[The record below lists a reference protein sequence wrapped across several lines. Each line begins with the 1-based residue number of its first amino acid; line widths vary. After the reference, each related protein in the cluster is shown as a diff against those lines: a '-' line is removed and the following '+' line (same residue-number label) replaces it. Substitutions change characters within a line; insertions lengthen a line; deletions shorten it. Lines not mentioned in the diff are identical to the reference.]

1 MAENIVI
8 SGDTLTGKTM
18 VAIALAAKIK
28 EKGKSVGYFK
38 PAGSKS
44 YDYSTSSEDV
54 DEDAAIMKELLSMK
68 HSLSTI
74 CPIVR
79 TRSSYDELLRIGHEN
94 LLTKIRESYSS
105 ISEDFDYV
113 IIEGTKASWHL
124 MHVDLSTPQLAKEF
138 NASVICL
145 VNFPDIT
152 AIDDIFLQI
161 ELFKQHNVEKV
172 SIVLNMVPPM
182 LKKTVTQ
189 EIGPFLAESGIDLV
203 GVIYLNRE
211 LFSPTVR
218 EIRKALDG
226 QMIGDNGKMD
236 LLVDQFMVGSMAPEN
251 ALKWFRRV
259 RDKAVITSGDRAD
272 ICLTALE
279 TDTNLL
285 ILTGGMGPD
294 IGTVARARE
303 KGVPIMMTAHDT
315 YRTGHIV
322 DGLIGTVT
330 ADNKE
335 RLAIV
340 EKIVGD
346 ALDLETILK
355 SSKGER
361 GSIAAPG
368 SLKR

>member
-18 VAIALAAKIK
+18 VAIALAARLK

-38 PAGSKS
+38 PAGTKS
-44 YDYSTSSEDV
+44 YEHSTSSEDI
-54 DEDAAIMKELLSMK
+54 DEDAAIMKELLGVE
-68 HSLSTI
+68 HSLSCV

-79 TRSSYDELLRIGHEN
+79 TNSSYDELLSIGHDK
-94 LLTKIRESYSS
+94 LMKKITSCYSE
-105 ISEDFDYV
+105 ISEGLDYV
-113 IIEGTKASWHL
+113 IVEGTKASWHL
-124 MHVDLSTPQLAKEF
+124 MHVDLSTPQIAKEL

-152 AIDDIFLQI
+152 AIDDILLQI
-161 ELFKQHNVEKV
+161 ELFKQQGIEKV

-182 LKKTVTQ
+182 LKKTVTEQ
-189 EIGPFLAESGIDLV
+189 IGPFLEKRGIGLV
-203 GVIYLNRE
+203 GIIYLNRE

-218 EIRKALDG
+218 EIQKALDG
-226 QMIGDNGKMD
+226 QMVADTDKMD
-236 LLVDQFMVGSMAPEN
+236 LLIDQFMVGSMAPEN

-259 RDKAVITSGDRAD
+259 HDKAVITSGDRTD

-285 ILTGGMGPD
+285 ILTGGMGPE

-303 KGVPIMMTAHDT
+303 LGVPLMMTAHDT
-315 YRTGHIV
+315 YTTGHIV

-335 RLAIV
+335 KLAIV
-340 EKIVGD
+340 ENIVGE
-346 ALDLETILK
+346 ALDLEAIL
-355 SSKGER
+355 
-361 GSIAAPG
+361 
-368 SLKR
+368 L

>member
-18 VAIALAAKIK
+18 VAIALAARLK

-38 PAGSKS
+38 PAGTKS
-44 YDYSTSSEDV
+44 YEHSTSTEDI
-54 DEDAAIMKELLSMK
+54 DEDAAIMKELLGVE
-68 HSLSTI
+68 HSLSCV

-79 TRSSYDELLRIGHEN
+79 TNSSYDELLSIGHDK
-94 LLTKIRESYSS
+94 LLKKITSCYSE
-105 ISEDFDYV
+105 ISEGLDYV
-113 IIEGTKASWHL
+113 IVEGTKASWHL
-124 MHVDLSTPQLAKEF
+124 MHVDLSTPQIAKEL

-152 AIDDIFLQI
+152 AIDDILLQI
-161 ELFKQHNVEKV
+161 ELFKQQGIEKV

-182 LKKTVTQ
+182 LKKTVTEQ
-189 EIGPFLAESGIDLV
+189 IGPFLEKRGIGLV
-203 GVIYLNRE
+203 GIIYLNRE

-218 EIRKALDG
+218 EIQKALDG
-226 QMIGDNGKMD
+226 QMVTDTDKMD
-236 LLVDQFMVGSMAPEN
+236 LLIDQFMVGSMAPEN

-259 RDKAVITSGDRAD
+259 RDKAVITSGDRTD

-285 ILTGGMGPD
+285 ILTGGMGPE

-303 KGVPIMMTAHDT
+303 LGVPLMMTAHDT
-315 YRTGHIV
+315 YTTGHIV

-335 RLAIV
+335 KLAIV
-340 EKIVGD
+340 ENIVGEALNLD
-346 ALDLETILK
+346 AIL
-355 SSKGER
+355 R
-361 GSIAAPG
+361 
-368 SLKR
+368 

>member
-1 MAENIVI
+1 MSRLQLEGKKLTENIVI

-18 VAIALAAKIK
+18 VAIALAAKLK

-38 PAGSKS
+38 PVGTKS
-44 YDYSTSSEDV
+44 YDYSTPTDDI
-54 DEDAAIMKELLSMK
+54 DEDAAIMKELLEMK
-68 HSLSTI
+68 PSLSCI

-79 TRSSYDELLRIGHEN
+79 TGSSYDELLRVGHDK
-94 LLTKIRESYSS
+94 LLERIKNCYHE
-105 ISEDFDYV
+105 ISEGFDYM

-138 NASVICL
+138 DASVICL

-152 AIDDIFLQI
+152 AIDDILLQI
-161 ELFKQHNVEKV
+161 ELFKQHGVEKV
-172 SIVLNMVPPM
+172 SIVLNMVSPM
-182 LKKTVTQ
+182 LKKTVAEQ
-189 EIGPFLAESGIDLV
+189 IGPFLAERGIDLV

-211 LFSPTVR
+211 LFSPTIR
-218 EIRKALDG
+218 EIKKALDG
-226 QMIGDNGKMD
+226 QMIGDTDKMD
-236 LLVDQFMVGSMAPEN
+236 LLIDQFMVGSMAPEN

-259 RDKAVITSGDRAD
+259 TDKAVITSGDRAD

-315 YRTGHIV
+315 YQTGHIV
-322 DGLIGTVT
+322 DELIGTVT

-335 RLAIV
+335 KLKIV
-340 EKIVGD
+340 ENIVGSV
-346 ALDLETILK
+346 LDLKAIL
-355 SSKGER
+355 E
-361 GSIAAPG
+361 
-368 SLKR
+368 

>member
-1 MAENIVI
+1 MAENLVI

-18 VAIALAAKIK
+18 VAIALAARLG

-44 YDYSTSSEDV
+44 YEYSTGSSDV
-54 DEDAAIMKELLSMK
+54 DEDAAIMKELLNMDQD
-68 HSLSTI
+68 LSSI

-79 TRSSYDELLRIGHEN
+79 TKSSYDELLRIGHDK
-94 LLTKIRESYSS
+94 LLKQIRDCYSHV
-105 ISEDFDYV
+105 SEGLDYV
-113 IIEGTKASWHL
+113 IVEGTKASWHL
-124 MHVDLSTPQLAKEF
+124 MHVELSTPQLAKELGG
-138 NASVICL
+138 SVICL

-152 AIDDIFLQI
+152 AIDDVLLQI
-161 ELFKQHNVEKV
+161 ELFKQHGIDDV

-182 LKKTVTQ
+182 LKKTVT
-189 EIGPFLAESGIDLV
+189 EDISPFLGKRGIDLV

-218 EIRKALDG
+218 EIQKALKG
-226 QMIGDNGKMD
+226 QMIGETDKMD
-236 LLVDQFMVGSMAPEN
+236 LLIDQFMVGSMAPEN

-259 RDKAVITSGDRAD
+259 RDKAVITSGDRTD

-315 YRTGHIV
+315 YTTGQIV
-322 DGLIGTVT
+322 DDLIGTVT

-335 RLAIV
+335 KLAIV
-340 EKIVGD
+340 QNIVGE
-346 ALDLETILK
+346 ALDMDAILAK
-355 SSKGER
+355 TE
-361 GSIAAPG
+361 
-368 SLKR
+368 